1 MAKPNS
7 IAALGRVEQLA
18 FVPSDFDA
26 ALKHWTE
33 TMGVGPF
40 YMIEGIHFDDM
51 VYRGAP
57 TEAKFAV
64 AIAYWGD
71 VQIELVKA
79 ENDAPA
85 HYNGEY
91 ANHDKLNHVLVFV
104 EDWDATMKIVND
116 AGAEVI
122 VGGSVNGNRVVYVDP
137 GAGPGSLVEILE
149 RKPGGPDIFGMIK
162 AAAQDWDGSEPLRKL
177 G

>member
-7 IAALGRVEQLA
+7 IAALGRIEQLA
-18 FVPSDFDA
+18 YVPSDFDA
-26 ALKHWTE
+26 ALKYWTE

-40 YMIEGIHFDDM
+40 FLIDGIHLDNM
-51 VYRGAP
+51 TYRGQP
-57 TEAKFAV
+57 TEARFGV

-104 EDWDATMKIVND
+104 DDWDETMRIVEE

-122 VGGSVNGNRVVYVDP
+122 VGGQFGGNNVVYVDP
-137 GAGPGSLVEILE
+137 GSGPGGLVEILQ
-149 RKPGGPDIFGMIK
+149 RGHGGPDLFAIIK
-162 AAAQDWDGSEPLRKL
+162 AAGENWDGSEPLRRF